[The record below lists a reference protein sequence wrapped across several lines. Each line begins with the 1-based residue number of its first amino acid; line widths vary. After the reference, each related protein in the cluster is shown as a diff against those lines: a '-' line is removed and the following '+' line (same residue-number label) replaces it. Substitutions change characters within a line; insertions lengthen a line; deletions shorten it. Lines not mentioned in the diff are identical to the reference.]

1 MANQV
6 KRMCK
11 TCWTLTQS
19 AYGMWWYEQGCGKLR
34 WKTLMK
40 SNDAIHVQVNEGRED
55 SNAKGINTLEVN
67 DYLCALHDVWWCV
80 ELAIVMYKWP

>member
-1 MANQV
+1 
-6 KRMCK
+6 
-11 TCWTLTQS
+11 
-19 AYGMWWYEQGCGKLR
+19 
-34 WKTLMK
+34 MK